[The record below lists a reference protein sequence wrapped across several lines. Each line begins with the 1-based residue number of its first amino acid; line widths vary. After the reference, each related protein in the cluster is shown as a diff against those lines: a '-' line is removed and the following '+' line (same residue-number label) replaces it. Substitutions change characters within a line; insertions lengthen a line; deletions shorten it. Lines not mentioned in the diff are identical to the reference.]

1 MPGSLGFTGPAG
13 ALIPSPPIVQKL
25 LVEIHPL
32 VAEKDKSIHSLHGVI
47 HYPLYLWASL
57 RLQTHH
63 YEGPQLG
70 MFGIWSRIWKT
81 EGVPGL
87 WKGLS
92 ASLTRT
98 FFYSG
103 IRFGMYE
110 KLKEMST
117 TPTHAPAAGSL
128 AVLAATSGACG
139 SVASNFADVVCLR
152 MQNDP
157 GVPLEKRR
165 NYNNIAHGL
174 VKMIRTE
181 GWGSIWTGVGIGAGR
196 SAVATATQLAGYD
209 VIKRELMRRTSMK
222 DDIPTHI
229 TGSCLAGFLS
239 TFICSPLDVFKARIM
254 TRTTAHDSMGV
265 MLRRIFKNEG
275 PTWMFRGLTPAL
287 ISRAPS
293 TIITFVIF
301 EQLKA
306 AYRRLHGLEE

>member
-1 MPGSLGFTGPAG
+1 
-13 ALIPSPPIVQKL
+13 
-25 LVEIHPL
+25 
-32 VAEKDKSIHSLHGVI
+32 
-47 HYPLYLWASL
+47 
-57 RLQTHH
+57 
-63 YEGPQLG
+63 
-70 MFGIWSRIWKT
+70 
-81 EGVPGL
+81 
-87 WKGLS
+87 
-92 ASLTRT
+92 
-98 FFYSG
+98 
-103 IRFGMYE
+103 MYE

-117 TPTHAPAAGSL
+117 TSTHAPAAGSL

-139 SVASNFADVVCLR
+139 SVFSNFADIVCLR

-157 GVPLEKRR
+157 GLPLEKRR
-165 NYNNIAHGL
+165 NYNNIAHGM

-181 GWGSIWTGVGIGAGR
+181 GWSSIWTGVGIGAGR
-196 SAVATATQLAGYD
+196 AAVATATQLAGYD

-254 TRTTAHDSMGV
+254 TRTTAHDSMGA
-265 MLRRIFKNEG
+265 MLQRIFKNEG
-275 PTWMFRGLTPAL
+275 STWMFRGLTPAL

-301 EQLKA
+301 EQLKG